1 MPDSKL
7 NAARVEQF
15 KKLVILRNKEIM
27 LREQAYKN
35 VLEGLYIESSLFKQ
49 NMARQWENYITFA
62 RGEHWP
68 ARRPRHRV
76 SAVINFTLENIERK
90 AALLTDAKPIPRV
103 QAHDDSLQ
111 DTADIL
117 NTLLAGIFES
127 SQLGLAHEDLIHHL
141 QVMGSGFLGSPY
153 DHLADFGRGEVT
165 IPAYDPRHCY
175 FDPIVVK
182 SYALDEA
189 EYVIVEDIWPLSKAK
204 DIFPKRADLYEAQ
217 TGLLN
222 LEQGSQRG
230 WMQRL
235 RDRFVRPSTANVIVD
250 AIPRVSIREF
260 YLRDRS
266 RTNRG
271 GYEFDN
277 ACRKTVMIGTVIADD
292 GSNPYIDGEFPVDM
306 MSWHKD
312 FDTAWGWGD
321 VELGK
326 NPQEMVNKLIA
337 SMVENAMLMS
347 NAIWVGDATALK
359 KEDWEK
365 LSNQPGAHV
374 KKQPGRDLRREQGE
388 GIPESMIALTNT
400 LGVAHEKI
408 LGMVD
413 VMRGI
418 RTGQVSSGV
427 GIESLQMMAQAL
439 IRLRARSLE
448 ALDERVGRKLVSRI
462 FQYYKPEKVA
472 AAVKARKRSEGAISE
487 IVSELLKP
495 ISQRKLQKWTNLAF
509 SIEPGSSLGLAK
521 QQRRVESFRLYEQK
535 AIDRRALLTDL
546 EYPHREKVLKRMEEA
561 EQDAV
566 EREKNAQ
573 LEGGG
578 GDKATRFPSQA
589 GASPAGRV

>member
-1 MPDSKL
+1 MVETQLDSVRL
-7 NAARVEQF
+7 DQF
-15 KKLVILRNKEIM
+15 KKLVIMRNKEIM

-35 VLEGLYIESSLFKQ
+35 VLEGLYIEAKLFKQ
-49 NMARQWENYITFA
+49 NMTTQWENYITFA

-68 ARRPRHRV
+68 KRRPKHRV

-90 AALLTDAKPIPRV
+90 AALLTDAKPVPRIK
-103 QAHDDSLQ
+103 AHDDSLQ

-117 NTLLAGIFES
+117 NTLLGGIFES
-127 SQLGLAHEDLIHHL
+127 SQLGQAHEDLLHHL

-153 DHLADFGRGEVT
+153 DATADYGRGGVV
-165 IPAYDPRHCY
+165 IPAYDPRMTF

-182 SYALDEA
+182 SYALDQA
-189 EYVIVEDIWPLSKAK
+189 EYVILEDVWPLSKAK

-230 WMQRL
+230 WIQRL
-235 RDRFVRPSTANVIVD
+235 RDRFVRPSTAVTIVD
-250 AIPRVSIREF
+250 AIPRVQVREF

-266 RTNRG
+266 RTERG

-277 ACRKTVMIGTVIADD
+277 ACRKTVMIGTCVADD
-292 GSNPYIDGEFPVDM
+292 DSNPYMDGEFPVDM

-326 NPQEMVNKLIA
+326 NPQEMINKLTA

-374 KKQPGRDLRREQGE
+374 KKQPGRELRREQGE
-388 GIPESMIALTNT
+388 GLPESILALTNQ
-400 LGVAHEKI
+400 LGVAHEKV

-418 RTGQVSSGV
+418 RTGQVSSGT

-448 ALDERVGRKLVSRI
+448 ALNERVGRKLVSRI
-462 FQYYKPEKVA
+462 FQYYKPEKIA
-472 AAVKARKRSEGAISE
+472 AAVKARKRSEGAVSE
-487 IVSELLKP
+487 LASELLKP

-521 QQRRVESFRLYEQK
+521 QQRRAEAFKLYEGK

-561 EQDAV
+561 EADAV
-566 EREKNAQ
+566 EREKRTQ
-573 LEGGG
+573 VEGGRS
-578 GDKATRFPSQA
+578 TRFPAQA
-589 GASPAGRV
+589 GGSPAGRFQ